1 MSNSDGPLNN
11 VPWMVAGPLHT
22 ASRGELFCGIP
33 LEIAMRMR
41 YREVP
46 LIKDAKTVLLN
57 CLPMGPLL
65 KMDDGYVRF
74 KAGRKAVYRYTYS
87 DPSEN
92 VDALT
97 SVGMSETICFGWYN
111 DDVLSR
117 DDHGWAMEEV
127 RRILDGCDE
136 EIPGDDQG
144 TQ

>member
-1 MSNSDGPLNN
+1 
-11 VPWMVAGPLHT
+11 
-22 ASRGELFCGIP
+22 
-33 LEIAMRMR
+33 
-41 YREVP
+41 
-46 LIKDAKTVLLN
+46 
-57 CLPMGPLL
+57 
-65 KMDDGYVRF
+65 MDDGYVRF

-92 VDALT
+92 VDALI

-117 DDHGWAMEEV
+117 DDHGWAMGEV

-136 EIPGDDQG
+136 EIPSDDQG